1 MRQPRSQLAI
11 AAVALLLGLLIV
23 IQLRAQQAGTGL
35 ATQSS
40 QDLTLLVANLSTRN
54 DQLRGEAADL
64 QRQLDAITAA
74 TARGETSV
82 GQLRGDLERIRTW
95 AGLEPATGPGV
106 RVAVYGG
113 VPASAI
119 SDLLNELRNA
129 GAEAISIG
137 GVRVVAG
144 TVVGGPDGSLSVENT
159 ALGPRV
165 EVLAIG
171 NPAALTGALTRA
183 GGLVA
188 QLQATYEEVAVEVT
202 PLDAVTVPA
211 TERTLV
217 PVAGKPRP

>member
-1 MRQPRSQLAI
+1 
-11 AAVALLLGLLIV
+11 
-23 IQLRAQQAGTGL
+23 
-35 ATQSS
+35 
-40 QDLTLLVANLSTRN
+40 
-54 DQLRGEAADL
+54 
-64 QRQLDAITAA
+64 
-74 TARGETSV
+74 
-82 GQLRGDLERIRTW
+82 
-95 AGLEPATGPGV
+95 
-106 RVAVYGG
+106 

-137 GVRVVAG
+137 GVRVVAS

>member
-1 MRQPRSQLAI
+1 M
-11 AAVALLLGLLIV
+11 
-23 IQLRAQQAGTGL
+23 
-35 ATQSS
+35 
-40 QDLTLLVANLSTRN
+40 
-54 DQLRGEAADL
+54 
-64 QRQLDAITAA
+64 
-74 TARGETSV
+74 
-82 GQLRGDLERIRTW
+82 GQLRSTSTVRTRAGWRGDGSRR
-95 AGLEPATGPGV
+95 

-137 GVRVVAG
+137 GVRVVAS